1 MVLDFKNATAHLQTY
16 SKKDGLDVKAL
27 IDSSNFGGLTYN
39 DFLVLP
45 GLINFPASE
54 VKLESKLTKKI
65 TMKSPFLSS
74 PMDTVTEENMAIHM
88 ALLGGIGIIHH
99 NCSADEQAEMVRKVK
114 KFENGFINDPVVISP
129 NLTVREIRRLKE
141 TIGFSSFPVTENGK
155 PGAKLLG
162 IVTSR
167 DVQFLDDDSVKAS
180 DVMTKDLVVGKKGIT
195 LTEGNNLL
203 RTSKKGKL
211 PIVDAD
217 GNLVS
222 LISLTDLQKNQDYPD
237 ASKSFDSK
245 QLLCGAAI
253 GTIPADRERLDKLV
267 EAGLDVVVL
276 DSSNGSSIFQ
286 LDMLKWIKGK
296 YPELQV
302 IAGNVV
308 TREQAALLIEAGADG
323 LRIGMGS
330 GSICITQEVMACGRP
345 QGTAVYNVCE
355 FAHQFGVPCIADGG
369 IGNIG
374 HITKALALGADC
386 VMMGG
391 LLAGTSETP
400 GDYFY
405 RDGKRLKTYRGM
417 GSIDAMQQTDTNANA
432 STSRY
437 FSEADKVLVAQGVSG
452 SVVDKGSITKFI
464 PYLFNGLQHSLQ
476 DIGVRS
482 VSELREKVH
491 AGDVRFEFRTPSAQL
506 EGGVHDG
513 KYKKSEKELKDWI
526 YKTLHVSSERRKEFD
541 DHNQDLLDILKD
553 GEFLCR
559 LGDLALPG
567 GPTKKY
573 KNSRMPFVQMENIS
587 FFLQTCEHIGVPHE
601 ETFQTVDLFER
612 NDPYQVIITLIS
624 FSRKANE
631 RNPEIEV
638 IGPKFVKVKPQ
649 VPKKPLKLRA

>member
-1 MVLDFKNATAHLQTY
+1 MVLDCKNATAHLASY
-16 SKKDGLDVKAL
+16 SKKDGLDVQTL
-27 IDSSNFGGLTYN
+27 IDSANFGGLTYN

-114 KFENGFINDPVVISP
+114 KFENGFINDPIVISP
-129 NLTVREIRRLKE
+129 NVTVRDIRRLKE
-141 TIGFSSFPVTENGK
+141 TIGFSSFPVT
-155 PGAKLLG
+155 GAKLLG
-162 IVTSR
+162 IITSR
-167 DVQFLDDDSVKAS
+167 DVQFLDDDSIKAG
-180 DVMTKDLVVGKKGIT
+180 DVMTKDLVTAKKGIT
-195 LTEGNNLL
+195 LTEGNNIL

-211 PIVDAD
+211 PIIDSE
-217 GNLVS
+217 GNLVA

-267 EAGLDVVVL
+267 DAGLDVVVL
-276 DSSNGSSIFQ
+276 DSSNGSSVFQ
-286 LDMLKWIKGK
+286 LDMLKWIKEK
-296 YPELQV
+296 HSHLQV

-308 TREQAALLIEAGADG
+308 TRDQAALLIEAGADG

-417 GSIDAMQQTDTNANA
+417 GSIDAMQSTETNANA

-476 DIGVRS
+476 DIGVTS
-482 VSELREKVH
+482 VTDLKERVYG
-491 AGDVRFEFRTPSAQL
+491 GDVRFEFRTASAQL
-506 EGGVHDG
+506 EGGVHG
-513 KYKKSEKELKDWI
+513 LHSYEKK
-526 YKTLHVSSERRKEFD
+526 LH
-541 DHNQDLLDILKD
+541 N
-553 GEFLCR
+553 
-559 LGDLALPG
+559 
-567 GPTKKY
+567 
-573 KNSRMPFVQMENIS
+573 
-587 FFLQTCEHIGVPHE
+587 
-601 ETFQTVDLFER
+601 
-612 NDPYQVIITLIS
+612 
-624 FSRKANE
+624 
-631 RNPEIEV
+631 
-638 IGPKFVKVKPQ
+638 
-649 VPKKPLKLRA
+649 